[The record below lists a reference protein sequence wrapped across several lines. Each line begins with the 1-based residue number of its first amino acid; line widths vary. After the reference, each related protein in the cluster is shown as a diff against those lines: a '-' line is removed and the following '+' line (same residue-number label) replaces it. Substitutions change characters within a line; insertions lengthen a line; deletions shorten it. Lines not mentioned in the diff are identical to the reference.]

1 MSGARPLRIVLALAA
16 ATASSACGSLDYAH
30 LAHHVLATDANGRIV
45 DLRTGEALGPG
56 KPIDQLISNLLQ
68 EAHEGATACAARAGI
83 GARRELLIHIHG
95 GMNAAQDSLGS
106 AQDAL
111 QRMEQDPQAPHP
123 IFITWPSGALS
134 TYSDHLLEIRQGQR
148 WPQAMGWASAPLVLV
163 SDVASS
169 VAAAP
174 VTLLYQWLLDLRV
187 ASKVA
192 FDWNLDRATADEEA
206 LWKVARDAGYHVR
219 RGGYSRGAWAQFGRF
234 VSYWLSQPPKIVFQ
248 ILFLNG
254 LGQGA
259 WEVMLHRTRSMF
271 HGPDE
276 YALSSERRAEPAA
289 LRAHVEDKKARLH
302 AFFDRLA
309 RETCA
314 AEPGGKPC
322 WDITLVGHS
331 MGAIVINDVLTTYPE
346 LPIKNIVYMA
356 PACSVRDAQKMVV
369 PYLRRHQGTR
379 FFLLT
384 LHPTAEAD
392 EKFSMLPWYDLV
404 PRGSL
409 LEWIDNWYTTPA
421 SHADRTLG
429 KWLNVI
435 PAIHVFADVR
445 ARVFLKSFTVGGEP
459 APERHGDFNDFA
471 FWTPAFWWD
480 EGTVR

>member
-1 MSGARPLRIVLALAA
+1 MSGARSLRIVLALTAA
-16 ATASSACGSLDYAH
+16 AASSSCKTLDYEH
-30 LAHHVLATDANGRIV
+30 LEKHVLATDVNGRIV
-45 DLRTGEALGPG
+45 DLRSGDALGPG
-56 KPIDQLISNLLQ
+56 KPIAALLDRLLQ
-68 EAHEGATACAARAGI
+68 NAQEGATACAARAGP

-95 GMNAAQDSLGS
+95 GMNAAQDSLSS
-106 AQDAL
+106 AQAAL
-111 QRMEQDPQAPHP
+111 DRMEADPQAPHP
-123 IFITWPSGALS
+123 IFLTWPSGALS
-134 TYSDHLLEIRQGQR
+134 TYWDHLIAIRQGQR
-148 WPQAMGWASAPLVLV
+148 WPEAMGVASAPLVLV

-187 ASKVA
+187 AGKVA

-206 LWKVARDAGYHVR
+206 LWKVAQDAGYHVS
-219 RGGYSRGAWAQFGRF
+219 RGSYSRGWLSQFGRF

-276 YALSSERRAEPAA
+276 YALSSDQRGKPAE
-289 LRAHVEDKKARLH
+289 LRAHVEDTKARLH

-309 RETCA
+309 LETCA
-314 AEPGGKPC
+314 ADADGKPC

-331 MGAIVINDVLTTYPE
+331 MGAIVINEVLTTYPN
-346 LPIKNIVYMA
+346 LPIRNIVYMA
-356 PACSVRDAQKMVV
+356 PACSVRDAQKIVV
-369 PYLRRHQGTR
+369 PYLRRHLDAR

-392 EKFSMLPWYDLV
+392 EKFSVLPWYDLV

-409 LEWIDNWYTTPA
+409 LEWIDNWYTTPP

-445 ARVFLKSFTVGGEP
+445 ERVFLKSFTVGGEP

-471 FWTPAFWWD
+471 FWKPSFWWD
-480 EGTVR
+480 EGTTR